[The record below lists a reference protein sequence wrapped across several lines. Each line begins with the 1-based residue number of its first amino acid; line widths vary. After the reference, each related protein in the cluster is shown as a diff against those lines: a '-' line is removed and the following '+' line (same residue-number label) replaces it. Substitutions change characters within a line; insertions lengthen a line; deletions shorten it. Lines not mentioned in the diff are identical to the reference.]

1 MSQPFIR
8 YSNFW
13 RGEGDF
19 QDILLSS
26 AVEMRRNFREYPFRG
41 RMSGDDRDDL
51 VRRCSG
57 HVHSLRRS
65 GDGSASDYELDL
77 PLFREQAL
85 LNPDVPFD
93 TGILAEDQCSVAIG
107 GPSHISICHVFSDGK
122 FYSAFNVLDSLDD
135 RVGEC
140 CAYAFDEKTGFLF
153 DNPAECGTGFT
164 GRALLHLPALA
175 MSNAHDEVRSVC
187 AGFEVAVSP
196 YPSAQA
202 LPLFVLSTK
211 NIPGESEQEFCA
223 NILGA
228 ITALAR
234 LERESRDNHYAK
246 YRLQLEDLA
255 WRSYGL
261 LRSARMISW
270 GEAAE
275 YLFNMR
281 MGAILHI
288 LDSVKSE
295 QLCRLVFE
303 TTDAFLRRF
312 CGEDTS
318 SDNTVR
324 ADMIRRALNKEH

>member
-1 MSQPFIR
+1 MSQPLVR
-8 YSNFW
+8 YSSFW

-26 AVEMRRNFREYPFRG
+26 AVEMRRNLKAYPFRG
-41 RMSGDDRDDL
+41 RMSGDERDDL
-51 VRRCSG
+51 IRRCSE
-57 HVHSLRRS
+57 HVHSLRQP
-65 GDGSASDYELDL
+65 GDGAESDYELDL
-77 PLFREQAL
+77 SLFREQAL
-85 LNPDVPFD
+85 LAADTPFD
-93 TGILAEDQCSVAIG
+93 LGILAGEQCAVALG
-107 GPSHISICHVFSDGK
+107 GPSHISICHAFSDGK
-122 FYSAFNVLDSLDD
+122 FYSAFNILDSLDD
-135 RVGEC
+135 RVSEC
-140 CAYAFDEKTGFLF
+140 GAYAFDEKTGFLF
-153 DNPAECGTGFT
+153 DNPAECGTGFSA
-164 GRALLHLPALA
+164 RALLHLPALA

-196 YPSAQA
+196 YPSAQS

-228 ITALAR
+228 IGALAR
-234 LERESRDNHYAK
+234 LERESRDSHYAK
-246 YRLQLEDLA
+246 YRLQLEDLS

-270 GEAAE
+270 SEAAE

-281 MGAILHI
+281 MGTILHI

-312 CGEDTS
+312 CGDDTS

-324 ADMIRRALNKEH
+324 ADMIRRALNKEQ